1 MGIRTPCSS
10 GSQEH
15 LSCAL
20 LSESASPQ
28 SAKSGRAHT
37 PGRGARRG
45 LCMQVSSTA
54 SLDKQVAWF
63 NRTLKSSVRQTKL
76 AKTKLAHARSPPPPP
91 PATPLS
97 ARPAFGLWLRFASSC
112 LGPVWAVPLSALSL
126 PVSVS
131 LSLLP
136 LCRAECHV
144 EGGRGASLVLHAR
157 PRDELVCVVNIP
169 VTRTARTR
177 WTAAPR
183 TACLLAAV
191 CGVVRPSLL
200 VPCAT
205 EAIIRFTQDWRG
217 RACREVGTERG
228 NTQEK
233 REWFILLYKR
243 VSSVSEGNCSIA
255 FWTLKAGF
263 PRTQRTHERLP
274 CHTGVF

>member
-10 GSQEH
+10 CSQEH

-63 NRTLKSSVRQTKL
+63 NRTLKSSVRKK
-76 AKTKLAHARSPPPPP
+76 KTKLAHVRSPPPPP

-112 LGPVWAVPLSALSL
+112 LGPVWAVPLSALFL

-191 CGVVRPSLL
+191 CGVVRPTLL

-217 RACREVGTERG
+217 RACREVGTERR

-263 PRTQRTHERLP
+263 PHTQRTHERLS

>member
-1 MGIRTPCSS
+1 MAP
-10 GSQEH
+10 
-15 LSCAL
+15 
-20 LSESASPQ
+20 
-28 SAKSGRAHT
+28 
-37 PGRGARRG
+37 
-45 LCMQVSSTA
+45 
-54 SLDKQVAWF
+54 
-63 NRTLKSSVRQTKL
+63 
-76 AKTKLAHARSPPPPP
+76 
-91 PATPLS
+91 
-97 ARPAFGLWLRFASSC
+97 FASSC
-112 LGPVWAVPLSALSL
+112 LGPVWAVPLSALFL